1 MLCAQN
7 GGYVI
12 MFLDPYQDP
21 GSTVLDVLQLMDAL
35 ARNPEEKSVTVVQP

>member
-7 GGYVI
+7 GGSVI

-21 GSTVLDVLQLMDAL
+21 GNTVLDVLQLMDAL